1 MEKRTFIRLSL
12 AGAAGSLILPRM
24 ALSKAMESA
33 LASKYAGG
41 LYQTDHAWGRWNAKV
56 AGLHLAHTEKQLTG
70 GKVQLHV
77 ESRHPMLAYEHYIV
91 KHEIL
96 DADFKFLAEHRYDP
110 RKDKKPAS
118 VIDLGSYRGI
128 VYAVTYCNIH
138 DLWVDVSEV

>member
-12 AGAAGSLILPRM
+12 AGAAGSLVLPRM
-24 ALSKAMESA
+24 ALSEAMESA

-41 LYQTDHAWGRWNAKV
+41 LYQTDHAWGRWNEKIAN
-56 AGLHLAHTEKQLTG
+56 LHLAHVEKQVSG
-70 GKVQLHV
+70 GRAQVHV
-77 ESRHPMLAYEHYIV
+77 ESMHPMHAWEHYIV

-96 DADFKFLAEHRYDP
+96 DADFRYLAEHRYDP

-118 VIDLGSYRGI
+118 VIDLGSYRGV